1 MDMDQDQIQ
10 ELLLKLLR
18 GEADIDPLSGA
29 VISATPPPES
39 PKTLQVVAEVERR
52 KGFDLYQRIIE
63 NRYAPSAAQ
72 HDHPNEI
79 PPSMY
84 LRRMIDYVI
93 APVAVYRLFSADFGM
108 LAVCKIEKRFW
119 ENLEEAVPAE
129 IRTRFRNE
137 AHTLAERIFDYFP
150 TPDPTEMPEDGF
162 MDRTRIVLNDFYGN
176 KRKQLIED
184 VGSTL
189 KLFEADME
197 TVYVPYAELVLATV
211 FLQEALDQ
219 NALHEYWLIENK
231 HAEQGA
237 PTGFLAQSSGD
248 RVTGE
253 NGIILVYGQ
262 QSADTRREGFFEE
275 LIRESEVKL
284 YDHYRFVEPMVMR
297 RSAHA
302 AIQKGERE
310 RPAHPGFYQLHFDP
324 PQSYVHE

>member
-18 GEADIDPLSGA
+18 GEADIDPLTGA
-29 VISATPPPES
+29 IVSATPPPQS
-39 PKTLQVVAEVERR
+39 PKTRQADAEVEAR
-52 KGFDLYQRIIE
+52 KGFDLYQRILD
-63 NRYAPSAAQ
+63 NQYAPSAAR
-72 HDHPNEI
+72 HDHPDEI
-79 PPSMY
+79 PPSMQ
-84 LRRMIDYVI
+84 LRRLIDYLI
-93 APVAVYRLFSADFGM
+93 APVAVYRLFATDSGM
-108 LAVCKIEKRFW
+108 LAMCKIEKRFW

-129 IRTRFRNE
+129 IRTRFRNR

-150 TPDPTEMPEDGF
+150 TSDPTEMPEDAF
-162 MDRTRIVLNDFYGN
+162 MDRARIVLNDFYGEQ
-176 KRKQLIED
+176 RIRFTQD
-184 VGSTL
+184 VGRAL

>member
-108 LAVCKIEKRFW
+108 LAVVDIDESLWKH
-119 ENLEEAVPAE
+119 LEEAVPAE

-150 TPDPTEMPEDGF
+150 TSDPTEMPEDAF
-162 MDRTRIVLNDFYGN
+162 MDRARIVLNDFYGN

-248 RVTGE
+248 LVTGE

-262 QSADTRREGFFEE
+262 QSADTRREEFLEE
-275 LIRESEVKL
+275 LGTQTEVQL
-284 YDHYRFVEPMVMR
+284 YGHDKIVEPMVMR
-297 RSAHA
+297 KSVHE

-310 RPAHPGFYQLHFDP
+310 RPAHPGFYQFHFDP
-324 PQSYVHE
+324 PQSYVCD